1 MITKEAEGALAAL
14 TQEILHVFPELAP
27 SVVEYPWAENVVL
40 QDACSQVRLT
50 YITGGSIFWYVE
62 GGVLGTKAG
71 ELPGR
76 LTDDKVS
83 EILEAVKQA
92 HKITV

>member
-1 MITKEAEGALAAL
+1 M
-14 TQEILHVFPELAP
+14 HVFPELAP